1 MKQLKIV
8 LFVWLLGLLC
18 PVTGYSQGLAGQI
31 SGLQSVLGDL
41 YDQMMPLCEK
51 LISVGRGIA
60 GFAALWYIASRVWRH
75 LAAAEPIDIYPLLR
89 PFALGFAILIFPK
102 VIAMINGILSP
113 TVTATAAMVQG
124 SNQAIAVLL
133 KQKEQAVK
141 ESEGWQMFV
150 GQTGGGDKDKW
161 LKYTY
166 GESYSEGLLEGLGND
181 VKFYMAKESYN
192 FRNAIKA
199 WISQILQII
208 FESAALCINTM
219 RTFHLIVLAI
229 IGPIAFGISVFDG
242 FQHTLSGW
250 IARYINIYLWLP
262 VANIFGAIIAVIQQ
276 KMIELDISQIK
287 TQGDTT
293 FGAHDSA
300 YLIFLIIGI
309 VGYFSVPSVAGYI
322 IHAGGGNALTHKV
335 SSLFAST
342 VTTVISTAAAAG
354 RGFGSIARSAVPD
367 RKTKS

>member
-1 MKQLKIV
+1 MNIYKRL
-8 LFVWLLGLLC
+8 LLTAGFWLLLTAPGQA
-18 PVTGYSQGLAGQI
+18 QGFGSQI
-31 SGLQSVLGDL
+31 SGLHSVLADL

-113 TVTATAAMVQG
+113 TVQGTSSMVSE
-124 SNQAIAVLL
+124 SNKAISVLL
-133 KQKEQAVK
+133 KRKEDAVK
-141 ESEGWQMFV
+141 QSESWQMFV
-150 GQTGGGDKDKW
+150 GDAGGGDKDKW

-166 GESYSEGLLEGLGND
+166 GESYSEGMLEGLGND

-199 WISQILQII
+199 WISEILQVL
-208 FESAALCINTM
+208 FESAALCINTI

-229 IGPIAFGISVFDG
+229 IGPLAFGISVFDG
-242 FQHTLSGW
+242 FQHTLTGW
-250 IARYINIYLWLP
+250 ISRYINIYLWLP
-262 VANIFGAIIAVIQQ
+262 VANIFGAIIGKIQE

-287 TQGDTT
+287 SQGDTI
-293 FGAHDSA
+293 FGTHDIA

-309 VGYFSVPSVAGYI
+309 VGYFSVPSVANYI
-322 IHAGGGNALTHKV
+322 IHAGGSNALMHKV
-335 SSLFAST
+335 TSLFAST
-342 VTTVISTAAAAG
+342 VTSIGNKAFPARG
-354 RGFGSIARSAVPD
+354 GFGRLPANTGRQTGP
-367 RKTKS
+367 KS